1 MERLKKLK
9 NKTSYI
15 LMVIAAALLVLN
27 VIQYCVNRNYTEYKD
42 GLGGTYS
49 LETDARGNYLSFALS
64 EPLTFHLWVNG
75 QVEDSGSYEK
85 IYDGAYLL
93 KGEEEKYY
101 VYKKTD
107 DKIILIYE
115 EYDDAYSYERV
126 GDAPYVD

>member
-85 IYDGAYLL
+85 IYDGAYLP

>member
-1 MERLKKLK
+1 MGSLKKLK
-9 NKTSYI
+9 GKTSYI
-15 LMVIAAALLVLN
+15 LMGIAAVLLVLN

-42 GLGGTYS
+42 GLGGTYG

-64 EPLTFHLWVNG
+64 EPLTFHLWANG

-93 KGEEEKYY
+93 KGEEGKYY